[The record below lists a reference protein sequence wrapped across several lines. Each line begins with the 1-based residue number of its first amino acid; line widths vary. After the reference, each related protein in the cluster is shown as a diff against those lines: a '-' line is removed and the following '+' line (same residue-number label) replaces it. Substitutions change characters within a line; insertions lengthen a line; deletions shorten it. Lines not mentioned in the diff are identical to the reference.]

1 MNYYIGVQGVQS
13 GPFSEAVIRE
23 KIARGEIPAGALC
36 WVEGWSEWRP
46 VVSVF
51 PVGDGASMPAPPPL
65 PPRPPAGFRVTPP
78 AASSAYQGPTETSGL
93 AITSL
98 VTGVFGLLLFIP
110 AIPAV
115 ICGHIACSKI
125 KASAG
130 RITGRGMAITGL
142 VLGYLMIAMM
152 PVGLLAAM
160 AIPAFQKVRAN
171 SQEKMIQNNLR
182 MLNAAAEQYMLENGT
197 LTARYSDLV
206 GGPEGIK
213 YIPVLTPV
221 AGEDY
226 TDLVIRETD
235 KVITVTTGDG
245 REITLERYHVSDRTS
260 W

>member
-36 WVEGWSEWRP
+36 WVEGWPEWRS
-46 VVSVF
+46 VASVF
-51 PVGDGASMPAPPPL
+51 PVGEVAPTPPPM
-65 PPRPPAGFRVTPP
+65 PPAGFRVAPP
-78 AASSAYQGPTETSGL
+78 AVPPAYTGPTETSGL

-98 VTGVFGLLLFIP
+98 ITGVLGLLIFIP

-130 RITGRGMAITGL
+130 RVTGRGMAITGL

-182 MLNAAAEQYMLENGT
+182 QLDAAAQQYMLENGT
-197 LTARYSDLV
+197 QTARYSDLV
-206 GGPEGIK
+206 GTEGMK
-213 YIPVLTPV
+213 YIPMLTPA

-226 TDLVIRETD
+226 TGLVIRDSD
-235 KVITVTTGDG
+235 KVITVTTADG
-245 REITLERYHVSDRTS
+245 REVTYQRFYSSDRS
-260 W
+260 SF